1 MNNIKCVAIIL
12 ARGGSK
18 EIPNKNL
25 ESINNKSLLE
35 ITINQ
40 IKQALN
46 IDIFVSSD
54 AENILDLASNL
65 SCFTIKRPDS
75 LSGDESLSED
85 AILHSIDFIEKNSN
99 IEFNTILFPQLTSP
113 LRNNKNFKEAFEL
126 YKNENYDS
134 LFSSNDA
141 RDYLLWSK
149 DQTGKLIE
157 VNFKNKERIRRQEKD
172 LQLIENGSFYIFDK
186 DKFKIH
192 KTRLF
197 DSIGEYRME
206 PWQVFEI
213 DNFDDLELCR
223 HISRIKNVDGIYG

>member
-1 MNNIKCVAIIL
+1 MNNINSIAIIL

-25 ESINNKSLLE
+25 EPINNKSLLE

-40 IKQALN
+40 IKQEVN

-54 AENILDLASNL
+54 SENILDQASKFN
-65 SCFTIKRPDS
+65 CFPIKRPNH

-85 AILHSIDFIEKNSN
+85 AIIHAINFIEKNFN

-113 LRNNKNFKEAFEL
+113 LRNNKNFKEALEL
-126 YKNENYDS
+126 YENKNYDS

-141 RDYLLWSK
+141 SDCLLWSK
-149 DQTGKLIE
+149 DKTGKLIE
-157 VNFKNKERIRRQEKD
+157 VNFNNKERTRRQEKD

-206 PWQVFEI
+206 SWQVFEI

-223 HISRIKNVDGIYG
+223 HISKIKNIDGIYG